1 MNSESSESL
10 AFDVYYLLNPSNL
23 ASMIRSF
30 DCEYVLRCLVLRVDP
45 ECTPDLNQPGDRVYQ
60 HIHSCLALE
69 ELWEQKFILKDTS
82 LSLTS
87 GNTEHFL
94 DLPFSES
101 AYLLLQNG
109 CRILATA
116 VSTEYLQ
123 LLNFADMPLG

>member
-1 MNSESSESL
+1 MYHR
-10 AFDVYYLLNPSNL
+10 FD
-23 ASMIRSF
+23 
-30 DCEYVLRCLVLRVDP
+30 
-45 ECTPDLNQPGDRVYQ
+45 QPGDRVYQ

-69 ELWEQKFILKDTS
+69 ELWEQKVILKDTS

-94 DLPFSES
+94 DLTFSES